1 MGVPEGDGLHRSQ
14 TLPTVRGMAA
24 GLALGLA
31 LAGYVAGVRRVR
43 RAWPPLRTAAFV
55 SGVVV
60 VGVALVLDGRRSFA
74 AHAVQ
79 HVLLGM
85 AAPALLALGAP
96 VTLALQS
103 CRGSLRSRLLRLLHG
118 RAAGLVTHPL
128 VAWALFGG
136 SMLALYLTPLYRVS
150 LSNGLVHEL
159 VHLHF
164 LLAGALFFWPVLG
177 VDPVPRRLPH
187 GARLLMVFLTIPF
200 HAIVGLALL
209 GSDPLS
215 PLHSEADHR
224 AGTGALWAAG
234 DLLGLIAVLVVAAQW
249 MRHEERAAA
258 REDRRAGTVAGVGE
272 PPG

>member
-1 MGVPEGDGLHRSQ
+1 
-14 TLPTVRGMAA
+14 MAA

-31 LAGYVAGVRRVR
+31 LVGYVAGVRRVR
-43 RAWPPLRTAAFV
+43 RSWPAGRTGAFV
-55 SGVVV
+55 AGVVV
-60 VGVALVLDGRRSFA
+60 VGVALALDGRRSFA

-103 CRGSLRSRLLRLLHG
+103 VGGSARRRLLRLLHG
-118 RAAGLVTHPL
+118 RMASVLVHPV

-136 SMLALYLTPLYRVS
+136 TMLALYLTPLYRVS
-150 LSNGLVHEL
+150 LSNGLVHEA

-164 LLAGALFFWPVLG
+164 LLAGCLFFWPVLG

-200 HAIVGLALL
+200 HAILGLALL
-209 GSDPLS
+209 GSEPLA
-215 PLHSEADHR
+215 PAHSVADHR

-234 DLLGLIAVLVVAAQW
+234 DLLGLVAVLVVAAQW
-249 MRHEERAAA
+249 MHHEERAAV
-258 REDRRAGTVAGVGE
+258 REDRRLGTTG
-272 PPG
+272 